1 VRFCGG
7 GKLQDIYRQLRQTAF
22 TAVSVR
28 ALVGAVIAVAFSML
42 LEYLEG
48 KFLTDEI
55 TPEG

>member
-1 VRFCGG
+1 M
-7 GKLQDIYRQLRQTAF
+7 QDIYRQLRQTAL

-28 ALVGAVIAVAFSML
+28 ALAGAVIAVAFSML